1 MSKSEIF
8 FLIGLI
14 ILLLLAI
21 FLPSI
26 AQDQNYHNFADQRTL
41 FGVKNALDTLSNL
54 AFIIVG
60 LFGLVNFYHNQYI
73 KISNSFSVLLTLFFI
88 SIILT
93 GVASFYYHLNPNDFT
108 LVFDRFA
115 LTLVFTFILAMLA
128 TVKISERSGF
138 HTLAE
143 LIILAP
149 LSVLIWNYNDNLTP
163 YVLLQFGGI
172 ILIILTLLFSK
183 IQKQSPCFTSLIIL
197 YGFAKVAEFY
207 DGQIFNLSQN
217 LISGHT
223 LKHLIGALAVSI
235 FISPLHKKKLK
246 KLSNNRIKNR

>member
-1 MSKSEIF
+1 MSKSEIS
-8 FLIGLI
+8 FLSGLI
-14 ILLLLAI
+14 ILLILAI

-26 AQDQNYHNFADQRTL
+26 QQDQNYHNFADQRAL
-41 FGVKNALDTLSNL
+41 FGVNNAFDTLSNL

-60 LFGLVNFYHNQYI
+60 ILGLFNFYNNKFI
-73 KISNSFSVLLTLFFI
+73 KISNSFSVILNLFFI

-93 GVASFYYHLNPNDFT
+93 GLGSGYYHLSPNDFT
-108 LVFDRFA
+108 LVFDRLA

-128 TVKISERSGF
+128 SIRISERSGF

-149 LSVLIWNYNDNLTP
+149 LSVLLWNYNGNLTP
-163 YVLLQFGGI
+163 YAVLQFGGI
-172 ILIILTLLFSK
+172 IIIVLTLLLTK
-183 IQKQSPCFTSLIIL
+183 AQKQSPCFTSLIIL

-207 DGQIFNLSQN
+207 DVEIFNLSQN

-223 LKHLIGALAVSI
+223 LKHLIASIAVLV
-235 FISPLHKKKLK
+235 FISPLKVKK
-246 KLSNNRIKNR
+246 I

>member
-8 FLIGLI
+8 FLTGLI

-60 LFGLVNFYHNQYI
+60 LFGLFNFYNNQYI

-108 LVFDRFA
+108 LVFDRLA

-149 LSVLIWNYNDNLTP
+149 LSVLIWNYNGNLTP
-163 YVLLQFGGI
+163 YVVLQFGGI

-183 IQKQSPCFTSLIIL
+183 TQKQSPCFTSLIIL

-223 LKHLIGALAVSI
+223 LKHLIAALAVLI
-235 FISPLHKKKLK
+235 FISPLKIKKF
-246 KLSNNRIKNR
+246 